1 MTKDNKRKVFV
12 SLPEESGLTE
22 IGLLKLLSESEID
35 LSSVQFIQDDNEEYS
50 IRKDDALIIPL
61 SSKSLTDE
69 QTTEAVLAAAQAG
82 SCNIIGIWA
91 PDESQS
97 IIHPMIEKFGTAQ
110 IPWDSGKLKNE
121 LGSDC
126 ANVFQTP
133 EGDPADPKE
142 IEPNECD

>member
-1 MTKDNKRKVFV
+1 MTKDIKRKVYV
-12 SLPEESGLTE
+12 SLPEKSGLTE

-35 LSSVQFIQDDNEEYS
+35 LSSVQFIRGNNEEYS
-50 IRKDDALIIPL
+50 IQKDDALIIPL
-61 SSKSLTDE
+61 SSNSLTNE
-69 QTTEAVLAAAQAG
+69 QTAEVVLAAAQAG
-82 SCNIIGIWA
+82 SCNIVGIWV

-97 IIHPMIEKFGTAQ
+97 MIHPMIEKFGTAQ
-110 IPWDSGKLKNE
+110 IPWDSEKLKDE

-142 IEPNECD
+142 IDPNECD